1 MIGVDI
7 TSIKRFKKSTESLAT
22 KILTQDEMLE
32 YNAVKNKA
40 NYLAGRW
47 ACKESVFKAT
57 GLPNVTVLSDPNGK
71 PYVKDHQDI
80 MVSISHDQSYAV
92 AMAIQK
98 NV

>member
-57 GLPNVTVLSDPNGK
+57 GLTNVTVLSDPNGK